1 MEQYLIF
8 NSLNYP
14 ILTVLVAVPLVGAL
28 ITLFIRG
35 DRYLKIWGLMV
46 TLITAVL
53 SLPLY
58 SNFEISQQQ
67 NINSPKSEIGFPLS
81 KSTMF

>member
-14 ILTVLVAVPLVGAL
+14 ILTVLVAVPLIGSL

-58 SNFEISQQQ
+58 SNFDLTTA
-67 NINSPKSEIGFPLS
+67 KY
-81 KSTMF
+81 